1 MNFIREFKI
10 MISFFT
16 MQTMCA
22 GCLMM
27 AMALLSA
34 CGSSPPVRYYTL
46 MDAAEGGGKTTSVR
60 EVPSARAEFVLQI
73 LPVKIPAS
81 IDVPQ
86 LVLRNGQGEMVILDD
101 ERWLGP
107 VGEEFRSAL
116 VSQLTR
122 TLGTVQVSSL
132 TATQKLPV
140 YRIQINIT
148 RFDTLRGRY
157 VLQDIDWSLR
167 QITAEADQQE
177 PERMLICASRQVVRP
192 EDDSVAALVSAHQ
205 AALHRLGGMIVQTV
219 RLPVWHCP

>member
-1 MNFIREFKI
+1 MREFKVKVS
-10 MISFFT
+10 SFT
-16 MQTMCA
+16 IQMMCA
-22 GCLMM
+22 GCVMI

-46 MDAAEGGGKTTSVR
+46 MDAAGGGGKTTVVR
-60 EVPSARAEFVLQI
+60 EGQPVRAEFVLQI
-73 LPVKIPAS
+73 LPVKMPAS

-86 LVLRNGQGEMVILDD
+86 LVLRSGQGEVVMLEDD
-101 ERWLGP
+101 RWLGP
-107 VGEEFRSAL
+107 VGDEFRSAL

-122 TLGTVQVSSL
+122 TLGTVEVSSL

-148 RFDTLRGRY
+148 RFDTVRGRY
-157 VLQDIDWSLR
+157 VLQDVDWSLR

-205 AALHRLGGMIVQTV
+205 VALNRLGGMIAQTV
-219 RLPVWHCP
+219 RLPLWRCP